1 MNFIKKLLVNPFL
14 YFPLITILLINN
26 WEVAV
31 SVGYSSVDLDATMS
45 DVGSG
50 ILLMS
55 QLAILLFGIIF
66 ILDNIIKLPQWIFWV
81 LVLPYVLWILA
92 SFSEFEYWFS
102 FWLVIGGLYYGIY
115 WLCGFLSKKL
125 NVEENSGFNF
135 LTDEIL
141 ESNHNSEETEETEE
155 QSKNNEESSKKE

>member
-55 QLAILLFGIIF
+55 QIALLLFGIIF
-66 ILDNIIKLPQWIFWV
+66 ILDNIIKLPGWIFVV

-92 SFSEFEYWFS
+92 SFSEYEYWFS
-102 FWLVIGGLYYGIY
+102 FWLVTAGLYYGIY

-125 NVEENSGFNF
+125 NVEANFGFNF
-135 LTDEIL
+135 ITDEMV
-141 ESNHNSEETEETEE
+141 ERNYNSEETEETEE
-155 QSKNNEESSKKE
+155 QSKNNEENSKKK